1 MMRKSGAFI
10 FFSFNH
16 DMLAFFQF
24 SKQMVFNL
32 YFHSVFEKKTKQS
45 LSFET
50 KTECFDLIYSSG
62 YAFLLQTIKVERKAF
77 YPPLEGYRNIIAR
90 PKNLMLYPSD

>member
-1 MMRKSGAFI
+1 MI
-10 FFSFNH
+10 CLPFFSFQNRW
-16 DMLAFFQF
+16 FSICIFIQF
-24 SKQMVFNL
+24 L
-32 YFHSVFEKKTKQS
+32 KKKKKQS